1 MAGFAVGMATGL
13 RAEETLRLAAACAT
27 ANCLAESPGAA
38 RIEDI
43 RKFQEQM
50 SVRKVEASV

>member
-1 MAGFAVGMATGL
+1 VGMATGL

-27 ANCLAESPGAA
+27 ANCLADSPGAA

-43 RKFQEQM
+43 RKFQDQM